1 MKRVLWHIGR
11 IAEVLRGKDANVRSA
26 VVRAV
31 NNNQKTV
38 TLTRPIQT
46 LISKEQWSDGSEAAG
61 GGGAVLLMAPPPV
74 ILFCLLVWD
83 ACHVVGTTFNDRW
96 SLRNKFGWM
105 GALQAPQQFNG
116 KVVVEVQGA
125 RHLEAPKN
133 LHLMVPK
140 SRSII
145 AQQYVDGYA
154 FFHVHCSK
162 KSQENP
168 KGPTFLILKF
178 FYQKK
183 MCMFYSSSWTIFLK
197 FKSQAI

>member
-1 MKRVLWHIGR
+1 
-11 IAEVLRGKDANVRSA
+11 
-26 VVRAV
+26 
-31 NNNQKTV
+31 
-38 TLTRPIQT
+38 
-46 LISKEQWSDGSEAAG
+46 
-61 GGGAVLLMAPPPV
+61 
-74 ILFCLLVWD
+74 
-83 ACHVVGTTFNDRW
+83 
-96 SLRNKFGWM
+96 M
-105 GALQAPQQFNG
+105 GALQAPQQFNV

-168 KGPTFLILKF
+168 RDPKFSFSSFLSEKKVCSMVLSGWYFSNLKD
-178 FYQKK
+178 K
-183 MCMFYSSSWTIFLK
+183 
-197 FKSQAI
+197 